1 MALGARGSPKMS
13 AARLQDQC
21 DLTHSIRCA
30 LAHPLTALR
39 GNLFA
44 YEVHAMPDSGL
55 NRWIRPSVILVA
67 TDLSDL
73 ARLMPFAIQEAHQ
86 SGARLILLHVLA
98 ANNGMAVDAT
108 GIPYYDPAGAI
119 GLAAKTLEPWRTMAR
134 GQNIT
139 CDSLIREGSAA
150 QQIVASA
157 RQFNVD
163 RILLGT
169 RSRSK
174 ISKLLL
180 GSVAEQVLR
189 SVNLPV
195 MTVGPEAHLAVGSN
209 DQQKVVLHAT
219 TLRETSCP
227 SAALACKIAASQN
240 ARLVLLHV
248 LPPMDEM
255 EREGLPTGL
264 DSTAMHELRIL
275 ADEIGATESCCAHVD
290 PCVVHGNPSIEI
302 LAASVEQHATMIV
315 LGATHRSAIQNM
327 TRDRIVYQVLAHA
340 RCPVLTLRD
349 PCELG
354 ATDNVEHMASQT

>member
-1 MALGARGSPKMS
+1 MS
-13 AARLQDQC
+13 EAFLLRQC

-30 LAHPLTALR
+30 LAHPVTPFGDTLL
-39 GNLFA
+39 A
-44 YEVHAMPDSGL
+44 YEVHTMPDPGL

-73 ARLMPFAIQEAHQ
+73 DRLMPFAIQEAHH
-86 SGARLILLHVLA
+86 SGARLILVHVLV
-98 ANNGMAVDAT
+98 ANNGMAVDAV
-108 GIPYYDPAGAI
+108 GMPYYDPAGAI
-119 GLAAKTLEPWRTMAR
+119 EFAAKTLEPWRMMAR
-134 GQNIT
+134 GQNIA
-139 CDSLIREGSAA
+139 CDSLVREGNAA
-150 QQIVASA
+150 QQIAAAA

-174 ISKLLL
+174 VSKLLL

-209 DQQKVVLHAT
+209 DQQRVVLHAT

-227 SAALACKIAASQN
+227 SAVLACNIAASQN

-255 EREGLPTGL
+255 ERDGLPTGL

-275 ADEIGATESCCAHVD
+275 AEEIGATESCCANVE
-290 PCVVHGNPSIEI
+290 PRVAHGNPSIEI
-302 LAASVEQHATMIV
+302 LSASVELHATLIV
-315 LGATHRSAIQNM
+315 LGATYRSAIQNL
-327 TRDRIVYQVLAHA
+327 TRDRTVYRVLAHA

-354 ATDNVEHMASQT
+354 TTDHVEHLASHS